1 MTKAIVVAAV
11 LLAAMTGGCRSRTD
25 APGGDAYPRH
35 ERWWR

>member
-11 LLAAMTGGCRSRTD
+11 LLATVAGCRSLTD
-25 APGGDAYPRH
+25 VQSGDAYPRH

>member
-11 LLAAMTGGCRSRTD
+11 LLAAVAGCMSLTD
-25 APGGDAYPRH
+25 ARSGGAYPRH

>member
-11 LLAAMTGGCRSRTD
+11 LLAAVAGCRSRTD
-25 APGGDAYPRH
+25 APSGDTYPRH

>member
-11 LLAAMTGGCRSRTD
+11 LLAAVAGCRSLAD
-25 APGGDAYPRH
+25 VQSGDAYPRH